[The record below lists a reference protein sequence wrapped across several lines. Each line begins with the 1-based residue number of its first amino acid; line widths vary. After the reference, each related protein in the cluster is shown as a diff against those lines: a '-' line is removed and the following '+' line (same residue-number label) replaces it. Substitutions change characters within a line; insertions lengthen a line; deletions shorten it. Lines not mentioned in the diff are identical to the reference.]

1 MLFKLRR
8 WIRLANELFMGI
20 LFIIAIMI
28 FFELW
33 LNLYDIR
40 QTYNRANDIE
50 RAKMLSSTKG
60 K

>member
-1 MLFKLRR
+1 
-8 WIRLANELFMGI
+8 MGI

-50 RAKMLSSTKG
+50 RSRMLSSTKG